1 MGELLSRYITM
12 LAKCLPALLILA
24 AGVSGKISHKNDR
37 DLIEG
42 PNSLDFLSALHETGV
57 FVFTGLSEEYQLAV
71 KRLRKI
77 SPQCLKDYLAI
88 ELEDGST
95 RYTVARDSNSNKKFP
110 SCVSKE
116 VNSISKTF
124 DAVDKFVIKALTT
137 EFNSS
142 IFISTKT
149 KNYHLDDLPE
159 KSHLHVYKKNLNNS
173 NDIKSLSFP
182 FHTDNGLYLLLTPS
196 EVLPIKTV
204 NREGTVSNLQV
215 KDDRIIFMA
224 GTGLTSWLLPDEG
237 LFPVPHAVPRI
248 SQASRTVFAR
258 MKVAP
263 LSAMNINSDQT
274 FGQHF
279 YSGVLGSDSEL
290 NPTERRHLERMR
302 RQAGVNHEQHWIGQT
317 SPIPNNETTIDSN

>member
-1 MGELLSRYITM
+1 LLSRYITM
-12 LAKCLPALLILA
+12 LAKSLPALLILA
-24 AGVSGKISHKNDR
+24 AGVSGKISHRNDGE
-37 DLIEG
+37 LIEG
-42 PNSLDFLSALHETGV
+42 PNSWDFLSALHKTGV
-57 FVFTGLSEEYQLAV
+57 FVFTGLGEEYQLAV
-71 KRLRKI
+71 QRLRKI

-116 VNSISKTF
+116 VNSISRTF
-124 DAVDKFVIKALTT
+124 DAVDKFVMKALTT

-159 KSHLHVYKKNLNNS
+159 RSHLHVYKKNLNNS
-173 NDIKSLSFP
+173 NNIEGLSFP

-196 EVLPIKTV
+196 EILPIKTV
-204 NREGTVSNLQV
+204 NRQGTVSNLQI
-215 KDDRIIFMA
+215 KDDGVIFMA

-248 SQASRTVFAR
+248 SQATRTVFAR

-263 LSAMNINSDQT
+263 LSAMNINSDKT

-279 YSGVLGSDSEL
+279 YSGVLASGSEL
-290 NPTERRHLERMR
+290 NPPERRHLKRMR
-302 RQAGVNHEQHWIGQT
+302 RQADDVHAQHWIGQT
-317 SPIPNNETTIDSN
+317 SPIPSNDTTIYSN